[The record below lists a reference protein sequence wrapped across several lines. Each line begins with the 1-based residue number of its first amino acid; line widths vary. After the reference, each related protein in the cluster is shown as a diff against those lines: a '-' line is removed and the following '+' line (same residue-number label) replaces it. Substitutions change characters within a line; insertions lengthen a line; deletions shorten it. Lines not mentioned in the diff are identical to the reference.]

1 MPIWIVNAT
10 WLEDEAKVREQ
21 WQVNAE
27 TVQEAVRDVM
37 AHIRFQP
44 HHVERSCGKGGRQGA
59 VAPLQRSDD
68 YKRNEQSALCRKA
81 SQGGIHV
88 ARSRTSMRVIRPR
101 STASRALSTQ

>member
-10 WLEDEAKVREQ
+10 WLEDETEVREQ

-44 HHVERSCGKGGRQGA
+44 HHVETRLETIEGGSDLA
-59 VAPLQRSDD
+59 VG
-68 YKRNEQSALCRKA
+68 E
-81 SQGGIHV
+81 
-88 ARSRTSMRVIRPR
+88 ARRLVRT
-101 STASRALSTQ
+101 